1 MVDLSTT
8 YHVLLDV
15 ADTTVSK
22 QAWMEVDGQQVYGT
36 LASLVESA
44 PDGTTIYLLT
54 NDVIALSD
62 SAKLSRVHLAPDPGM
77 FENGSY
83 VIVSTDSP
91 EGE

>member
-1 MVDLSTT
+1 
-8 YHVLLDV
+8 
-15 ADTTVSK
+15 
-22 QAWMEVDGQQVYGT
+22 MEVDGQKVYGT

-62 SAKLSRVHLAPDPGM
+62 TAKLSRVHLAPDPGA
-77 FENGSY
+77 FESGSY